1 MRRVKQ
7 EAAISASDSLEKI
20 PTPEAGL
27 VSVIIPCYNQA
38 HFLHEAIQ
46 SALALEDRTRRTSA
60 QESIVQRNFAAKT
73 CGGLTLA
80 PRQAQF

>member
-1 MRRVKQ
+1 MSSANKG
-7 EAAISASDSLEKI
+7 AISANESPKRPL
-20 PTPEAGL
+20 TPKTGL
-27 VSVIIPCYNQA
+27 VSVIIPCYNPA